1 MLFVTSFF
9 DVYNKYLNKEAF
21 EEFGDIKIGG
31 QVINSMKYA
40 DDFVLLSKEEMVLQ
54 CMIGRLIEIGRGYGM
69 EMN

>member
-9 DVYNKYLNKEAF
+9 NFYSKYLKREAF
-21 EEFGDIKIGG
+21 EGFGDFKIGG
-31 QVINSMKYA
+31 QVIHFMKYA
-40 DDFVLLSKEEMVLQ
+40 HDFVQLSKEEMVLQ